1 MRYIACMRYLLAL
14 LSLVML
20 GASLFVGYAGF
31 VFAGLACDESCD
43 SDGGWSKNPDAWQWD
58 AAQIAAGGL
67 VVAAFLFVGAMI
79 ARARPLAVA
88 LLLVQGGAT
97 TLLMSFAVAGTTL
110 VSGFLLLVTAIAFAP
125 VIVGAAAVRT
135 LRAETRAPNGV

>member
-1 MRYIACMRYLLAL
+1 MRYLLAL

-31 VFAGLACDESCD
+31 VFAGLACDESCYGD
-43 SDGGWSKNPDAWQWD
+43 AGWSTNPDAWQWD
-58 AAQIAAGGL
+58 AAQVASGGL

-88 LLLVQGGAT
+88 LLLAQGAAT
-97 TLLMSFAVAGTTL
+97 TVLMSFAVTGTTL
-110 VSGFLLLVTAIAFAP
+110 VSGSVLLVSAIAFAP
-125 VIVGAAAVRT
+125 VIVGAAAVKT
-135 LRAETRAPNGV
+135 LRAETRSPRAASSEV